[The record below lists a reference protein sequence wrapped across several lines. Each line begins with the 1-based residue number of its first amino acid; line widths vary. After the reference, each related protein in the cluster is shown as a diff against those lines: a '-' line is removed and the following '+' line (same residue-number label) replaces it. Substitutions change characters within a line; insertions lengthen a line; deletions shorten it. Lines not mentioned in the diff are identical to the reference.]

1 MPRRPSHGRIW
12 VLLAS
17 ALGLACWAPDEPPP
31 AVPPLTSA
39 TARVMVAGE
48 TFEVEVAADPVTRS
62 RGLGGRAS
70 IPRNGGM
77 LFVLPRPRPFAM
89 VMRDCPVP
97 IDVAFVDAMGRVVAI
112 HEMVPEPPRLADET
126 AARYESRLPEY
137 PSGQPVQFAL
147 ETAGGRLADLGLEIG
162 DRLHFSAQALV
173 ERARENER
181 SVE

>member
-1 MPRRPSHGRIW
+1 
-12 VLLAS
+12 
-17 ALGLACWAPDEPPP
+17 
-31 AVPPLTSA
+31 
-39 TARVMVAGE
+39 
-48 TFEVEVAADPVTRS
+48 
-62 RGLGGRAS
+62 
-70 IPRNGGM
+70 
-77 LFVLPRPRPFAM
+77 M